1 MKIYDEITKEE
12 LTEKSCDLEKCF
24 FIIIA
29 LRLVMLTL
37 LMRSWKILFQCD
49 LNKKIKAIP

>member
-24 FIIIA
+24 
-29 LRLVMLTL
+29 LYNNRLQLGHVDT
-37 LMRSWKILFQCD
+37 SSEILVD
-49 LNKKIKAIP
+49 SISV

>member
-24 FIIIA
+24 
-29 LRLVMLTL
+29 LYNNR
-37 LMRSWKILFQCD
+37 
-49 LNKKIKAIP
+49 IKTGHVDTTYEIMEDSISDRVYTIQ

>member
-29 LRLVMLTL
+29 LRLVMFTL
-37 LMRSWKILFQCD
+37 LMRSWKILFQIEFI
-49 LNKKIKAIP
+49 LFNKL